1 MAKILSQDEIDA
13 LLNTVTSGE
22 DIEEESFEDDKLRS
36 VIAYDFKH
44 PNRVSK
50 DQIRTLENMHDNFAG
65 HYASTLSTI
74 MRTIVDVDLVS
85 VDQITYS
92 EFIMSLVTPS
102 CTYTFS
108 AAPLDAVSLVDFNP
122 TLTFAFI
129 DRMFGG
135 NGKIL
140 EHERELTGIERSVMT
155 RLGHKLY
162 RDLERSWEN
171 IVNISIDQKSFE
183 TNPQFIQIVPPGET
197 VVVVSFQIKLFQS
210 TGLLTIC
217 YPYVALE
224 PIITKLSAQNWIDA
238 TKKKN
243 DESDRELNFYNLK
256 KVQADVSAEL
266 LSTTI
271 KVKDF
276 LQLRKHDIIPTDT
289 KTEVPISIYV
299 NRSKKY
305 VARPGLSGKKRAFQI
320 ADYFE
325 EEEKFEY
332 EKDNKE
338 NKEVES
344 QASGKEK
351 QSVASMEEA

>member
-13 LLNTVTSGE
+13 LLTTVSKG
-22 DIEEESFEDDKLRS
+22 DSDKDFDNIDQDKLRS

-65 HYASTLSTI
+65 QCGSTLSSV

-108 AAPLDAVSLVDFNP
+108 AEPLEAVSLIDFNP
-122 TLTFAFI
+122 TLTFSFI

-140 EHERELTGIERSVMT
+140 ETERELTGIERSVIG
-155 RLGHKLY
+155 RLAQKLY

-171 IVNISIDQKSFE
+171 ILKIKVAQKSFE
-183 TNPQFIQIVPPGET
+183 TNPQFIQIVAPGET

-210 TGLLTIC
+210 TGLLTVC
-217 YPYVALE
+217 YPYMALE
-224 PIITKLSAQNWIDA
+224 PIISKLSAQNWIDA

-243 DESDRELNFYNLK
+243 QESDRETNLYNLE
-256 KVQADVSAEL
+256 KVGVNMAANL
-266 LSTTI
+266 LTTNI
-271 KVKDF
+271 KVRDF
-276 LQLRKHDIIPTDT
+276 LDLNVNDVIPSEM
-289 KTEVPISIYV
+289 KISEPVEIFV
-299 NRSKKY
+299 NHSLKFH
-305 VARPGLSGKKRAFQI
+305 ARAGLSGKKRAIQMTGFV
-320 ADYFE
+320 E
-325 EEEKFEY
+325 ENMEV
-332 EKDNKE
+332 KDNE
-338 NKEVES
+338 
-344 QASGKEK
+344 
-351 QSVASMEEA
+351 

>member
-1 MAKILSQDEIDA
+1 MAKILTQDEIDA
-13 LLNTVTSGE
+13 LLTTVSSGE
-22 DIEEESFEDDKLRS
+22 QDLDSDRLDNDRLRS

-50 DQIRTLENMHDNFAG
+50 DQLRTLENMHDNFAG
-65 HYASTLSTI
+65 HYGSSLSAI

-102 CTYTFS
+102 CTYTFG
-108 AAPLDAVSLVDFNP
+108 AEPLDAVSLVDFNP
-122 TLTFAFI
+122 TLTFSFI

-140 EHERELTGIERSVMT
+140 ETERELTPIERSVMG
-155 RLGHKLY
+155 RLSQRLY
-162 RDLERSWEN
+162 RDLERAWEN
-171 IVNISIDQKSFE
+171 IVQISVEQKSFE

-243 DESDRELNFYNLK
+243 LASDRDVNLSNLSNVGIDMSAVLLN
-256 KVQADVSAEL
+256 
-266 LSTTI
+266 TRI
-271 KVKDF
+271 KMRDF
-276 LQLRKHDIIPTDT
+276 LEMKLGDIIPSEKKMNLPVD
-289 KTEVPISIYV
+289 VYV
-299 NRSKKY
+299 NRRRKY
-305 VARPGLSGKKRAFQI
+305 LARPGLSGKKRAVQVLEVI
-320 ADYFE
+320 E
-325 EEEKFEY
+325 NPLE
-332 EKDNKE
+332 E
-338 NKEVES
+338 NK
-344 QASGKEK
+344 
-351 QSVASMEEA
+351 

>member
-1 MAKILSQDEIDA
+1 MAKILTQDEIDA
-13 LLNTVTSGE
+13 LLTTVSSGE
-22 DIEEESFEDDKLRS
+22 QELDEENLDSDRLRS
-36 VIAYDFKH
+36 IIAYDFKH

-50 DQIRTLENMHDNFAG
+50 DQLRTLENMHDNFAG
-65 HYASTLSTI
+65 HYGSSLSAI

-108 AAPLDAVSLVDFNP
+108 APPLDAVSLIDFNP
-122 TLTFAFI
+122 TLTFSFI

-140 EHERELTGIERSVMT
+140 ETERELTPIERSVMG
-155 RLGHKLY
+155 RLAQRLY
-162 RDLERSWEN
+162 QDLGRAWEN
-171 IVNISIDQKSFE
+171 IVQIAAEQKSFE

-197 VVVVSFQIKLFQS
+197 VVVVSFQVKLFQS

-243 DESDRELNFYNLK
+243 LDSDRDANFRNLGGVNVDVAAVLLNT
-256 KVQADVSAEL
+256 DV
-266 LSTTI
+266 
-271 KVKDF
+271 KMRDF
-276 LQLRKHDIIPTDT
+276 LEMKTGDIIPSNRKINQPLD
-289 KTEVPISIYV
+289 VYV
-299 NRSKKY
+299 NRRKKFHG
-305 VARPGLSGKKRAFQI
+305 RPGLSGKKRAFQVV
-320 ADYFE
+320 
-325 EEEKFEY
+325 
-332 EKDNKE
+332 
-338 NKEVES
+338 EVIETPL
-344 QASGKEK
+344 KEK
-351 QSVASMEEA
+351 Q

>member
-13 LLNTVTSGE
+13 LLTTVSTGD
-22 DIEEESFEDDKLRS
+22 DIVEEESYDDDKLRS

-65 HYASTLSTI
+65 HYASTLSAM

-102 CTYTFS
+102 CTYTFG
-108 AAPLDAVSLVDFNP
+108 ADPLDAVNLVDFNP

-140 EHERELTGIERSVMT
+140 ETERELTGIEKSVMS
-155 RLGHKLY
+155 RLVLKLY
-162 RDLERSWEN
+162 DDLERSWEN
-171 IVNISIDQKSFE
+171 IVKIKVDQKSYE

-210 TGLLTIC
+210 TGLLTVC

-243 DESDRELNFYNLK
+243 LEADKVLNLFNLK
-256 KVQADVSAEL
+256 NVEAEVAAVL
-266 LSTTI
+266 LDTEI

-276 LQLRKHDIIPTDT
+276 LSLRIGDIIPSE
-289 KTEVPISIYV
+289 KKSSEPIDIYV
-299 NRSKKY
+299 NHRKKY
-305 VARPGLSGKKRAFQI
+305 IGSPGLSGKKRAFQVMEF
-320 ADYFE
+320 FE
-325 EEEKFEY
+325 EGEPDYSEEL
-332 EKDNKE
+332 NVNE
-338 NKEVES
+338 NMEVTN
-344 QASGKEK
+344 
-351 QSVASMEEA
+351 